1 MEEAINMGGSDLTYA
16 SNVFTAGYVISQIP
30 AVVLVTKIRPSYIIP
45 TLEVLW
51 AVFTFCSASVKTV
64 SQVSL
69 VFRLRFSTFENPSRF
84 FAFV

>member
-1 MEEAINMGGSDLTYA
+1 MGGSDLTYA

-51 AVFTFCSASVKTV
+51 AIFTFCSASVKTV

-69 VFRLRFSTFENPSRF
+69 VFLITFATF
-84 FAFV
+84 